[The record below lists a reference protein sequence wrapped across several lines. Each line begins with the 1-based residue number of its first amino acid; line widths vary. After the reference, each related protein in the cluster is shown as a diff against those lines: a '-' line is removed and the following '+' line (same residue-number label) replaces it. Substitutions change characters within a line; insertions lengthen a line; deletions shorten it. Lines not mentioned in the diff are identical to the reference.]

1 VDGHCRK
8 TVKLETGKKLAAIE
22 ASINTA
28 HIHLLL
34 IMQFLRQH
42 NKLVLISFSLI
53 LVMAFSV
60 TAPVLTRAATL
71 YPDEVTQYQG
81 QNLTPISTYI
91 DYLNAHPDV
100 AIKGAQYINQ
110 SSYQLAITG
119 LVNNPPNYSYPD
131 VINNFNSTLE
141 VATLPCIDGWSVTL
155 LWQGVPI
162 MDLLQSAGGVSPDAN
177 TVIFYASDG
186 YSSSL
191 PLDYIKQNNII
202 VAYKINNVTL
212 TPQTGW
218 PLFLVAKD
226 QYGYKWV
233 EWITEINVS
242 SNSDYQ
248 GYWESR
254 GYPNNASVSGG
265 GQGGGGLDYQVGVA
279 VFAVFIV
286 VAVVAAVFVY
296 RRDKQRKLSTEMYKQ
311 ALNNASLY

>member
-1 VDGHCRK
+1 
-8 TVKLETGKKLAAIE
+8 
-22 ASINTA
+22 
-28 HIHLLL
+28 
-34 IMQFLRQH
+34 MQILKQH
-42 NKLVLISFSLI
+42 NRLVLISFMLI
-53 LVMAFSV
+53 LVMAFSIV
-60 TAPVLTRAATL
+60 ALAPALAASL
-71 YPDEVTQYQG
+71 YPGEVTQYQG
-81 QNLTPISTYI
+81 QTLTPISTYI

-110 SSYQLAITG
+110 SSYRLAITG
-119 LVNNPPNYSYPD
+119 LVNNPTNYSYSD
-131 VINNFNSTLE
+131 IVNNFNSTQE
-141 VATLPCIDGWSVTL
+141 VATLPCIEGWSVTL

-162 MDLLQSAGGVSPDAN
+162 TDLLHSTGGVSRDAN
-177 TVIFYASDG
+177 TIIFYASDG

-191 PLDYIKQNNII
+191 PLDYIKQNNIM

-254 GYPNNASVSGG
+254 GYPNNASVSGDQGSG
-265 GQGGGGLDYQVGVA
+265 GFDYGVGV
-279 VFAVFIV
+279 VVLVVFIV
-286 VAVVAAVFVY
+286 FAIVVAALVN
-296 RRDKQRKLSTEMYKQ
+296 RRDKHTSRTVMYKQ
-311 ALNNASLY
+311 ALNNALLY